1 MARNR
6 STQPDA
12 PHPLAAPSVIG
23 LEAGRTAAR
32 RNQRRRRL
40 RDSLT
45 SGLGALIAAAAV
57 AVAAY
62 VGYTIYGEQ
71 QANERLESEQRRAEL
86 DAERSGD
93 NVRDAIDELEEQ
105 PRWNGPG
112 NPNFGV
118 GDGDG

>member
-1 MARNR
+1 MARSR
-6 STQPDA
+6 TSQQEVV
-12 PHPLAAPSVIG
+12 HPLAAPSVIG
-23 LEAGRTAAR
+23 LEAGREAAR
-32 RNQRRRRL
+32 RNQRRRRF

-45 SGLGALIAAAAV
+45 SGLGALVAAAVV

-62 VGYTIYGEQ
+62 VGYTIYGEH
-71 QANERLESEQRRAEL
+71 QATERFESDQRRAEL
-86 DAERSGD
+86 QEQRSGD
-93 NVRDAIDELEEQ
+93 NVLDAIDEIEEQ